1 MSEQAKGAKPCTN
14 PKDVS
19 RRKFLTDMTT
29 AFGVAGA
36 TCAAVPF
43 VKSMSPAD
51 NVKAMASTEVD
62 LSDVAEGESKTVIW
76 RGRPVFIKHR
86 TAAEIAK
93 VHADDTAATL
103 LDPAKDETRVK
114 DEKWLVTMAVCT
126 HLGCV
131 PMEGGNYGGWIC
143 PCHGSQ
149 FDASGRVRRGPAP
162 SNLDVPPYEFL
173 DATTIKIG

>member
-1 MSEQAKGAKPCTN
+1 MSEQAKGAKPSTN

-29 AFGVAGA
+29 AMGVAGA

-43 VKSMSPAD
+43 VKSMAPAD
-51 NVKAMASTEVD
+51 NVKALASTEVD
-62 LSDVAEGESKTVIW
+62 ISDIAEGETKTVIW

-86 TAAEIAK
+86 TTTEINASRK
-93 VHADDTAATL
+93 DDTASTL
-103 LDPAKDETRVK
+103 LDPQKDSARVK
-114 DEKWLVTMAVCT
+114 DEKWLVAMAVCT

-131 PMEGGNYGGWIC
+131 PMDGGEYDGWIC

-162 SNLDVPPYEFL
+162 SNLEVPPYEFL
-173 DATTIKIG
+173 SPTMIKIG